1 MLCTHIRTTF
11 GIKNNNFFLR
21 NMTSIVTSVER
32 AFQILRLFENGQ
44 PERGVS
50 EISRALNIHK
60 STAHNI
66 AQTLCKLNIL
76 EQNPL
81 SLKYYLGSGLVNLG
95 NMARQR
101 LDVRPLARPFM
112 QDLAEETRAS
122 VFLGVFENDG
132 ITIVE
137 KAEAPE
143 EMRISAP
150 IGQRVPFSGGSFGQA
165 FLAYMPPSEV
175 DRLLM
180 ERGLRSF
187 TRTSVTDPLEYRDAL
202 ARIKNQGYAVDN
214 LEEYLEG
221 VWAVS
226 VPIFDGDGVTAVL
239 TAVNLTARIDA
250 SKAEMTIEATA
261 EVARELTARMGGK
274 DIWRQ
279 S

>member
-1 MLCTHIRTTF
+1 
-11 GIKNNNFFLR
+11 
-21 NMTSIVTSVER
+21 MTSTVTSVER
-32 AFQILRLFENGQ
+32 AFRILRLFENGQ
-44 PERGVS
+44 PEHGVS
-50 EISRALNIHK
+50 EIGRALNIHK
-60 STAHNI
+60 STVHDI

-81 SLKYYLGSGLVNLG
+81 NQKYYLGSGLVSLG

-101 LDVRPLARPFM
+101 LDVRPLARPLM
-112 QDLAEETRAS
+112 VNLAEETRAS

-150 IGQRVPFSGGSFGQA
+150 IGQRVPYCGGSFGRA
-165 FLAYMPPSEV
+165 FLANMPRSEV
-175 DRLLM
+175 DRLLK
-180 ERGLRSF
+180 ERGLRKF
-187 TRTSVTDPLEYRDAL
+187 TETSVTNPAEYRHGL
-202 ARIKNQGYAVDN
+202 TVVKTQGYALDS

-226 VPIFDGDGVTAVL
+226 APIFDVDGVTAVL
-239 TAVNLTARIDA
+239 TAVNLTARVD
-250 SKAEMTIEATA
+250 SNKAELTIMATVK
-261 EVARELTARMGGK
+261 VAQELTARMGGK
-274 DIWRQ
+274 GIWRQ